1 MRLGTVGCCSVLL
14 VRRNACLASES
25 KTRMSLASSLDP
37 LLMSRTLSAPII
49 IGLALGALG
58 GLLLRRRQRSNIAA
72 SSATAVHEPSPKRA
86 LELAELSQH
95 LIRVSEQE
103 KAQLARE
110 LHDALGSN
118 LTAVNM
124 DVAWVQKRLRDNEP
138 QLAERLQRALNV
150 LAQTAEISRTVIEG
164 LRPMTL
170 DHLGLDHAMRAHCEE
185 FTKRTGVPCD
195 VSFDRNLGPLDPA
208 WSIALYRIAQ
218 EALTNVAKH
227 ASATRAR
234 IALERGDDIVSLRV
248 VDDGVGINPDVLTR
262 PQGYGI
268 IGMRERVRQLGGTLT
283 IERGPNSR
291 GTIID
296 ARIPLRHRAVA

>member
-1 MRLGTVGCCSVLL
+1 MRRT
-14 VRRNACLASES
+14 
-25 KTRMSLASSLDP
+25 SSLP
-37 LLMSRTLSAPII
+37 VFVLGVVAGVLS
-49 IGLALGALG
+49 GALF
-58 GLLLRRRQRSNIAA
+58 LRRKGVAGARAGWSG
-72 SSATAVHEPSPKRA
+72 AVDEPSPKRA

-118 LTAVNM
+118 LTAINM
-124 DVAWVQKRLRDNEP
+124 DVAWVQKRLRDSEP
-138 QLAERLQRALNV
+138 QLAERLQRALGV
-150 LAQTAEISRTVIEG
+150 IAQTVEIGRAVIEG

-195 VSFDRNLGPLDPA
+195 TSIDPNLGQLDPA

-218 EALTNVAKH
+218 EALTNVTKH
-227 ASATRAR
+227 ASATRAKIALGRNNGYACLR
-234 IALERGDDIVSLRV
+234 IA
-248 VDDGVGINPDVLTR
+248 DDGVGINPDVLTR
-262 PQGYGI
+262 LQGYGI

-283 IERGPNSR
+283 IERGPNAH
-291 GTIID
+291 GTIIN
-296 ARIPLRHRAVA
+296 ARIPLHRRAPA

>member
-1 MRLGTVGCCSVLL
+1 M
-14 VRRNACLASES
+14 
-25 KTRMSLASSLDP
+25 TRETSASSFVVGLVAGAIGGFFLRGRNNARAP
-37 LLMSRTLSAPII
+37 RTNNGPE
-49 IGLALGALG
+49 
-58 GLLLRRRQRSNIAA
+58 
-72 SSATAVHEPSPKRA
+72 SSSPKRA

-118 LTAVNM
+118 LTAINM
-124 DVAWVQKRLRDNEP
+124 DVAWVQKRLRDTEP
-138 QLAERLQRALNV
+138 QLAERLHRALGV

-164 LRPMTL
+164 LRPLTL

-195 VSFDRNLGPLDPA
+195 TSIDAELGQLDPA
-208 WSIALYRIAQ
+208 WAIALYRIAQ

-227 ASATRAR
+227 AGATRAR
-234 IALERGDDIVSLRV
+234 ITLERHDSYVSLRI
-248 VDDGVGINPDVLTR
+248 VDDGVGIDQAVLAY

-283 IERGPNSR
+283 IDRGNNAR
-291 GTIID
+291 GTIIH
-296 ARIPLRHRAVA
+296 ARIPLRARAQT